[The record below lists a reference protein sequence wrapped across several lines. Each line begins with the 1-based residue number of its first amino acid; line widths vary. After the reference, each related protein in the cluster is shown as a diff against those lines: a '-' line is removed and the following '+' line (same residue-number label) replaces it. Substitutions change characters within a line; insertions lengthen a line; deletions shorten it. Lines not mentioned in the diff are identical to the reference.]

1 MPRLGRQSPAP
12 ELGTFLS
19 IKHPVLKLA
28 SCCLLAASLLPAC
41 GGSSSTSASGNGA
54 AGGGADSRTYQQ
66 GYAQGTA
73 ATLGVVLTRLQ
84 TLQAALAGTDAP
96 AQSGGNTLGRA
107 FASRL
112 ETRQRETLA
121 MELLTFIGRL
131 TVVRDAAAAAGAG
144 ADEAAAARAAAD
156 EALRALEL
164 VVAADTTEQATGTE
178 TAQRAAIEALR
189 TIAAVPS
196 TAPDARQRI
205 DTALEAALEEAQ
217 SVVDRLQAELAAVEE
232 QLGQQSGD
240 QSVIAGLQQR
250 LTAAEAERDVARAN
264 LNARTPR
271 FGSPPAAP
279 ATRRASI
286 AYHPRRTGVEMTFNP
301 VSGHMFSP
309 VPVSNWREGIAY
321 QVPNFGAAVAEGDE
335 EFFDLTP
342 DPVVYSRTGGNRR
355 VFAASNPNLSHFPGR
370 GTVFRGHTRRTLD
383 NNNVKTDNP
392 VTGSNTQRIY
402 QSKHR
407 LVQQGQPHHLF
418 LDIPDGDTRTIEEN
432 VDAVDG
438 VPYTTFQYKPDAGFT
453 MAFGGNGVAFAD
465 MERYAIKD
473 HRKDC
478 AAGAAVAAGGGSE
491 FCNDATVANIEI
503 SFGEPQASPY
513 DERGTNYWLVQVPSP
528 RLEADTSPDFSVG
541 SQAGQ
546 SDRIAGQDLG
556 TYELFLSNYAGAE
569 DDAHRYLSYAAYGLF
584 KYNGASRLGRFS
596 TFHYG
601 VDSFGTGSPLPTDAD
616 GSFTGTFKGRTRGF
630 IVTSRAPR
638 NRSGWGNIETLY
650 HLRGDLEMTAKI
662 GVTADGNNRVGGKIS
677 NLQFAYGNVPGLW
690 TQSGNAGIPHGIG
703 GWEVRLLETHILE
716 NGSYSGIANPCRG
729 SDPATCPS
737 GGLGLFSG
745 HYEGAFYGPAGAGM
759 ETAGT
764 WWLPVNN
771 ADGGE
776 TVDGLVGSFG
786 AVCTEHCTPG
796 TPPPASP

>member
-1 MPRLGRQSPAP
+1 M
-12 ELGTFLS
+12 
-19 IKHPVLKLA
+19 
-28 SCCLLAASLLPAC
+28 
-41 GGSSSTSASGNGA
+41 
-54 AGGGADSRTYQQ
+54 
-66 GYAQGTA
+66 
-73 ATLGVVLTRLQ
+73 LTRLQ

-96 AQSGGNTLGRA
+96 AQAGGNTLGRA
-107 FASRL
+107 FAARL
-112 ETRQRETLA
+112 ETRQRATLA

-131 TVVRDAAAAAGAG
+131 TAVRDAAAAANAG
-144 ADEAAAARAAAD
+144 ADEAAAAQAAAD

-164 VVAADTTEQATGTE
+164 VVAADTTEQATGAE

-189 TIAAVPS
+189 TIAAVPPA
-196 TAPDARQRI
+196 APDAQQRI
-205 DTALEAALEEAQ
+205 DTALEGALEEAQ
-217 SVVDRLQAELAAVEE
+217 AVVDRLQAELAAVEE
-232 QLGQQSGD
+232 QLGQLGQQSGD
-240 QSVIAGLQQR
+240 QSVIVGLQQR

-286 AYHPRRTGVEMTFNP
+286 AYHPRRTGVMMVFDTSTSLTDP
-301 VSGHMFSP
+301 DARTTGSDRMDARVFSP
-309 VPVSNWREGIAY
+309 VPINHWREGIEY
-321 QVPNFGAAVAEGDE
+321 DVTNFGTAVAEGDE
-335 EFFDLTP
+335 KFFDLEP

-355 VFAASNPNLSHFPGR
+355 VFAASNPNLSRFPGR

-383 NNNVKTDNP
+383 GDNNQANNAN
-392 VTGSNTQRIY
+392 GSNPTGWIY

-407 LVQQGQPHHLF
+407 LVQQGQPHHLYV
-418 LDIPDGDTRTIEEN
+418 DVPDGTTVTPV

-438 VPYTTFQYKPDAGFT
+438 VPYMTFQYKPDAGFT

-465 MERYAIKD
+465 MERYAIKN
-473 HRKDC
+473 HMKNC
-478 AAGAAVAAGGGSE
+478 VAGEGIPPTGTGTD

-546 SDRIAGQDLG
+546 NNRIAGQDLG

-584 KYNGASRLGRFS
+584 KYNGATRLGRFS

-601 VDSFGTGSPLPTDAD
+601 VDSFGTGSPLPTDMD

-638 NRSGWGNIETLY
+638 DRAGWGNIETLY
-650 HLRGDLEMTAKI
+650 HLRGDLQMTAKI
-662 GVTADGNNRVGGKIS
+662 GVTADGNNRVAGKIS
-677 NLQFAYGNVPGLW
+677 NLQFAYGNTPGVW
-690 TQSGNAGIPHGIG
+690 THSGNAGIPHGLG
-703 GWEVRLLETHILE
+703 GRTVELKETHIE
-716 NGSYSGIANPCRG
+716 ADGSYSGIAEPCSAG
-729 SDPATCPS
+729 SCS
-737 GGLGLFSG
+737 GLGLFNG
-745 HYEGAFYGPAGAGM
+745 HYEGAFYGPVGAGM

-786 AVCTEHCTPG
+786 AVCTDHCTPG
-796 TPPPASP
+796 TPPPPSP